1 MSAPTRRLRRRE
13 AKELV
18 ELLGL
23 VADLCVGAYSTI
35 SLELRHHVEGC
46 DAGDLRADA
55 LRLAERVAVASEL
68 TPSSPRVR
76 R

>member
-1 MSAPTRRLRRRE
+1 MSAPAGRLRGSE

-18 ELLGL
+18 QLLGL
-23 VADLCVGAYSTI
+23 VAELCMGAYATI
-35 SLELRHHVEGC
+35 TSELRHHVEGF

-55 LRLAERVAVASEL
+55 LRLAERVAFTSEL
-68 TPSSPRVR
+68 TGGTRRVR

>member
-1 MSAPTRRLRRRE
+1 MSASPRRLRRRE

-23 VADLCVGAYSTI
+23 VADLCLGAYATI
-35 SLELRHHVEGC
+35 TSELRYHVEGC

-55 LRLAERVAVASEL
+55 LRLAERVARTSEL
-68 TPSSPRVR
+68 TPSPRVR
-76 R
+76 P

>member
-1 MSAPTRRLRRRE
+1 MSAPTGRLRRRE

-23 VADLCVGAYSTI
+23 VADLCLGAYATI
-35 SLELRHHVEGC
+35 TSELRFHVEGC
-46 DAGDLRADA
+46 DAGDLRTDA
-55 LRLAERVAVASEL
+55 LRLAERVAATSEL
-68 TPSSPRVR
+68 TPWRRVR

>member
-1 MSAPTRRLRRRE
+1 MSASSRRLRRGE
-13 AKELV
+13 AAELV

-23 VADLCVGAYSTI
+23 VAELCIGAYATI
-35 SLELRHHVEGC
+35 TSELRLHVEGR

-55 LRLAERVAVASEL
+55 LRLAERVAATSQL
-68 TPSSPRVR
+68 TPSRRVR